1 MMRFMLRAALLLA
14 CVTTASQA
22 QLGSLIKKAKEKVE
36 GKVEE
41 KTGVG
46 TDSKPLAGDPV
57 SVSVLDA
64 LLKGLALEV
73 QADAK
78 AKELRAVRDAKNTEI
93 NDAEKAAGDEP
104 DKWKTA
110 DRELMRCVSKS
121 IDESEAKHAE
131 ELVQHIMNA
140 GSDPAFLKR
149 YTEWGQRLNAATQKV
164 PMDSAALRR
173 VNEEKF
179 SVIGAT
185 PAKDSAIAFG
195 KCGKRPAKPASLVK
209 VESLKLARDKVNEEL
224 RRAEADINEKAAAA
238 AGIAP
243 DKYFLA
249 RERLYTWN
257 SERKEKNGKRSVT
270 KDEDALFKS
279 RAADIKKVDAA
290 LR

>member
-1 MMRFMLRAALLLA
+1 MSVPAATLP
-14 CVTTASQA
+14 
-22 QLGSLIKKAKEKVE
+22 I
-36 GKVEE
+36 
-41 KTGVG
+41 GVG
-46 TDSKPLAGDPV
+46 V
-57 SVSVLDA
+57 VV
-64 LLKGLALEV
+64 
-73 QADAK
+73 
-78 AKELRAVRDAKNTEI
+78 
-93 NDAEKAAGDEP
+93 
-104 DKWKTA
+104 
-110 DRELMRCVSKS
+110 
-121 IDESEAKHAE
+121 
-131 ELVQHIMNA
+131 
-140 GSDPAFLKR
+140 
-149 YTEWGQRLNAATQKV
+149 
-164 PMDSAALRR
+164 
-173 VNEEKF
+173 
-179 SVIGAT
+179 
-185 PAKDSAIAFG
+185 AFG